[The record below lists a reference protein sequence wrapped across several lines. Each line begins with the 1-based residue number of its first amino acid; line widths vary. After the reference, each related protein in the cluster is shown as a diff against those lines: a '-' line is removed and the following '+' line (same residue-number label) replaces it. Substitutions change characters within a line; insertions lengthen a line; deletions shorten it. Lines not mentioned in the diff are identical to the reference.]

1 MLFKFAFRNV
11 LRNRRRSFLTALS
24 IFFAAI
30 IVGLAQGWVNGI
42 IDVYIENFAT
52 YMTGHV
58 RVTTG
63 GFRDREKFMPVD
75 ELIWESDEVKR
86 EISAIEGVRAVR
98 ERIRFGL
105 LLGSEETTV
114 EALGMGID
122 LHDNEFDL
130 ENKLI
135 QGTMGDSGIY
145 IGYRLAE
152 KMDVKIGEDLLI
164 ATRTSEGGLN
174 GIKLTV
180 RGFVK
185 LGMMYDR
192 NVFFI
197 SIPDAKRLLKMR
209 DSTTEIYVYC
219 DDIDDTEDIKK
230 KIAGIV
236 SGDLAAE
243 SYKEQLGDLYV
254 IITTMKGIY
263 AFIEAL
269 ILFMASFVIINTMM
283 MAIFERIREIGT
295 MKALGMSDRELF
307 INFTL
312 EGGIIGAAGGILGA
326 TVGFLIILGISYVGI
341 DMSAQLKNFDIP
353 IEYVLRPR
361 VGFMELLVA
370 LAISIVVPAMAAMIP
385 ARYARKLMPA
395 EALRK

>member
-42 IDVYIENFAT
+42 IDVYIDNFAT

-58 RVTTG
+58 RVTSTG
-63 GFRDREKFMPVD
+63 FLEREKFMPVD
-75 ELIWESDEVKR
+75 ELIWDSDEVLG
-86 EISAIEGVRAVR
+86 EISKIEGVRAAR
-98 ERIRFGL
+98 ERIRFGI

-114 EALGMGID
+114 EAVGMG
-122 LHDNEFDL
+122 LDL
-130 ENKLI
+130 ENNELDLKNKLTR
-135 QGTMGDSGIY
+135 GSMSGSGIY
-145 IGYRLAE
+145 IGYKLAE
-152 KMDVKIGEDLLI
+152 KMGVNLGEELLI

-174 GIKLTV
+174 GIKLTI

-209 DSTTEIYVYC
+209 DSTTEIFVYC
-219 DDIDDTEDIKK
+219 EDISDTDTVRE
-230 KIAGIV
+230 KIAAVIP
-236 SGDLAAE
+236 GDLAAE
-243 SYKEQLGDLYV
+243 SYKGQLGDLYV
-254 IITTMKGIY
+254 IITNMKGIY

-269 ILFMASFVIINTMM
+269 ILFLASFVIINTMM

-295 MKALGMSDRELF
+295 LKAMGMSDRELF

-312 EGGIIGAAGGILGA
+312 EGAIIGAAGGILGA
-326 TVGFLIILGISYVGI
+326 IVGI
-341 DMSAQLKNFDIP
+341 VIIMVVSYYGVDLSAQLQSFDMP

-361 VGFMELLVA
+361 VGMSELLVA
-370 LAISIVVPAMAAMIP
+370 LFISIVVPALAAMIP